1 MLHRVPASG
10 TEAVERMLAA
20 APHRGGELRVATV
33 GSCTVGIANDPD
45 HREASLAE
53 RNGLVLGFTGTLD
66 NADELTRRFPG
77 PDGDGARTTA
87 DLLLSAFAELGE
99 SVAPLLRGD
108 FACVVGDGRRLWAF
122 RDHIGFETLF
132 ERDDPAGVFVATE
145 AKQVLAGAGVPRE
158 PELEIVEAMYFGDV
172 EDSTASP
179 LRGVRRLL
187 AGTLLTAEADSLRR
201 RRYWDPSDLVET
213 ARLSVDEAHERFL
226 ELLARAVRRQ
236 VRDDA
241 VVALSGGIDSPPIA
255 VFGQP
260 DHLERYGRPLPALS
274 EVYPSFPSADETG
287 YIELVAERLGMPLRG
302 YEPGRQR
309 LDRLQYWVGVFD
321 GPWSTVAPEGTGQRC
336 REARAL
342 GCRTLLTGH
351 FAEHVAAAGQF
362 YLVPHL
368 IWRGRFRAAAARL
381 AAQRAAG
388 AGRRTLANQVREAF
402 TPRILQ
408 RRKLAR
414 EPQLPLPG
422 WIDWDRI
429 SARDARGARPARK
442 RWLEFQL
449 PFFGGSTMGEADAY
463 SHAVHGI
470 RPRRPWA
477 DVDLWEFFVSLPAE
491 VKFPDHRM
499 KGFVR
504 DALRDHVPAEI
515 LDRRDKT
522 TTNEYFR
529 NMCVDYEALRRWLT
543 APAYRVPGIDYAAL
557 ARELEREDMS
567 LAHYLWARDLAAV
580 HAFVDLAEG

>member
-1 MLHRVPASG
+1 
-10 TEAVERMLAA
+10 MLAA
-20 APHRGGELRVATV
+20 APHRGTERAVATV
-33 GSCTVGIANDPD
+33 GSCTVGIANDAD

-66 NADELTRRFPG
+66 NADELERRFPG
-77 PDGDGARTTA
+77 RDGGGARSTA
-87 DLLLSAFAELGE
+87 DLLLSAFAEVGE
-99 SVAPLLRGD
+99 SLAPLLRGD

-122 RDHIGFETLF
+122 RDQIGFETLF
-132 ERDDPAGVFVATE
+132 ERDDPACVLVATE
-145 AKQVLAGAGVPRE
+145 AKQVLAGAGLPRE
-158 PELEIVEAMYFGDV
+158 PDLEIVEAMYFGDIQ
-172 EDSTASP
+172 DSTASP

-187 AGTLLTAEADSLRR
+187 AGTLLSAEADTLRR
-201 RRYWDPSDLVET
+201 RRYWDPTGLVEK

-226 ELLARAVRRQ
+226 ELLVRAVRRQ
-236 VRDDA
+236 IRDDA

-260 DHLERYGRPLPALS
+260 AQLERYGRPLPALA
-274 EVYPSFPSADETG
+274 EVYPSFPSADETD
-287 YIELVAERLGMPLRG
+287 YIELVAERLGMPLRE

-309 LDRLQYWVGVFD
+309 LDRLQYWVGLFD
-321 GPWSTVAPEGTGQRC
+321 GPWSTVAPEGTAQRC
-336 REARAL
+336 REARTL

-351 FAEHVAAAGQF
+351 FAEHVAAAGQ
-362 YLVPHL
+362 YHLVTHL

-381 AAQRAAG
+381 AARRAAG
-388 AGRRTLANQVREAF
+388 VGRRALASQVREAL
-402 TPRILQ
+402 TPRAVQ
-408 RRKLAR
+408 RRQFAR
-414 EPQLPLPG
+414 TQQLPLPV
-422 WIDWDRI
+422 WLDWTRI
-429 SARDARGARPARK
+429 SERDAAAARPARK

-449 PFFGGSTMGEADAY
+449 PFFGGSTLGEADAY
-463 SHAVHGI
+463 SHAVLGI

-477 DVDLWEFFVSLPAE
+477 DVDLWEFFVSLRAE

-504 DALRDHVPAEI
+504 DALRGHVPDEI

-529 NMCVDYEALRRWLT
+529 SMCVDYEALRRWLT
-543 APAYRVPGIDYAAL
+543 SPAYRVPGIDYAAL
-557 ARELEREDMS
+557 ERELEREDMS